1 MFRVVGLFFPV
12 YCTDAVQCVR
22 ARRSPKAAVKSA
34 HFPAKTGVT
43 PQQRVTHFPAT
54 AGVNY
59 PATTG
64 HSLPRNNGCFPAT
77 AGDEK
82 MPRAAGIALI
92 MVPVTTGSEGQ

>member
-12 YCTDAVQCVR
+12 YCTDAVQCVHGGHLI
-22 ARRSPKAAVKSA
+22 KAAVKSA
-34 HFPAKTGVT
+34 HFPATAGVT